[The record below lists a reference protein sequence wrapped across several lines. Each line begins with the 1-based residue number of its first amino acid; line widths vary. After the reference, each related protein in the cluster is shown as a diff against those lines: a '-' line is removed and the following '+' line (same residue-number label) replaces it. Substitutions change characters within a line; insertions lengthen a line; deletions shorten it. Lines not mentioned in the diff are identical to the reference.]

1 MYIEREKKYL
11 VDENLARKLIEK
23 SVARIGVVQWY
34 LDTCSFDIEKGMTNY
49 RIRYT
54 IDESGNEE
62 WVRAFKSTLI
72 EDFTRH
78 EEESK
83 IEISADMFETLTFKP
98 VVAKIRYYLLYEPA
112 EVVLDEFI
120 ELDKPYR
127 VPVKY
132 IAEVETQEPFEEY
145 ERMFDLYTPL
155 SLEEFERYINKNFAV
170 ESKLSPREIID
181 IVSEKLKKSKQKQLK
196 HNWSDSQ

>member
-11 VDENLARKLIEK
+11 VDEKLARKLIEK

-34 LDTCSFDIEKGMTNY
+34 LDTCSFDIEKGITNC

-72 EDFTRH
+72 EDFTRQ
-78 EEESK
+78 EEESQ
-83 IEISADMFETLTFKP
+83 IEISADMFGALMLKP

-132 IAEVETQEPFEEY
+132 LAEIETQESFEEY
-145 ERMFDLYTPL
+145 EHKFELSAPL
-155 SLEEFERYINKNFAV
+155 SLAEFKNYMNKNIAV
-170 ESKLSPREIID
+170 ESRLPPREIIN
-181 IVSEKLKKSKQKQLK
+181 IVNARLNALKS
-196 HNWSDSQ
+196 SR

>member
-1 MYIEREKKYL
+1 KTRRDRMYIEREKKYL
-11 VDENLARKLIEK
+11 VDEKLARKLIEK

-34 LDTCSFDIEKGMTNY
+34 LDTCSFDIEKGITNC

-62 WVRAFKSTLI
+62 WVSAFKSALT
-72 EDFTRH
+72 EDFTRQ
-78 EEESK
+78 EEESQ
-83 IEISADMFETLTFKP
+83 IEISADMFGALMLKP

-127 VPVKY
+127 IPVKY
-132 IAEVETQEPFEEY
+132 LAEIETQESFEEY
-145 ERMFDLYTPL
+145 EHKFELSAPL
-155 SLEEFERYINKNFAV
+155 SLAEFKNYMNKNIAV
-170 ESKLSPREIID
+170 ESRLPPREIIN
-181 IVSEKLKKSKQKQLK
+181 IVNARLNALKS
-196 HNWSDSQ
+196 SR

>member
-11 VDENLARKLIEK
+11 VDEKLARNLIEK

-34 LDTCSFDIEKGMTNY
+34 LDTCSFDIEKGMTNC

-72 EDFTRH
+72 EDFTRQ

-83 IEISADMFETLTFKP
+83 VEISADMFETLTFKP

-132 IAEVETQEPFEEY
+132 LAEIETQESFEEY
-145 ERMFDLYTPL
+145 EHKFELSAPL
-155 SLEEFERYINKNFAV
+155 SLAEFKNYMNKNIAV
-170 ESKLSPREIID
+170 ESRLPPREIIN
-181 IVSEKLKKSKQKQLK
+181 IVNARLNALKS
-196 HNWSDSQ
+196 SR

>member
-11 VDENLARKLIEK
+11 VDEKLARKLIEK

-34 LDTCSFDIEKGMTNY
+34 LDTCSFDIEKGMTNC

-72 EDFTRH
+72 EDFTRQ

-83 IEISADMFETLTFKP
+83 VEISADMFETLTFKP

-132 IAEVETQEPFEEY
+132 LAEIETQESFEEY
-145 ERMFDLYTPL
+145 EHKFELSAPL
-155 SLEEFERYINKNFAV
+155 SLAEFKNYMNKNIAV
-170 ESKLSPREIID
+170 ESRLPPREIIN
-181 IVSEKLKKSKQKQLK
+181 IVNARLNALKS
-196 HNWSDSQ
+196 SR

>member
-11 VDENLARKLIEK
+11 VDEKLARKLIEK

-34 LDTCSFDIEKGMTNY
+34 LDTCSFDIEKGITNC

-62 WVRAFKSTLI
+62 WVSAFKSALT
-72 EDFTRH
+72 EDFTRQ
-78 EEESK
+78 EEESQ
-83 IEISADMFETLTFKP
+83 IEISADMFGALMLKP

-127 VPVKY
+127 IPVKY
-132 IAEVETQEPFEEY
+132 LAEIETQESFEEY
-145 ERMFDLYTPL
+145 EHKFELSAPL
-155 SLEEFERYINKNFAV
+155 SLAEFKNYMNKNIAV
-170 ESKLSPREIID
+170 ESRLPPREIIN
-181 IVSEKLKKSKQKQLK
+181 IVNARLNALKS
-196 HNWSDSQ
+196 SR

>member
-11 VDENLARKLIEK
+11 VDEKLARKLIEK

-34 LDTCSFDIEKGMTNY
+34 LDTCSFDIEKGMTNC

-54 IDESGNEE
+54 IDENGNEE

-72 EDFTRH
+72 EDFTRQ

-83 IEISADMFETLTFKP
+83 VEISADMFETLTFKP

-132 IAEVETQEPFEEY
+132 LAEIETQESFEEY
-145 ERMFDLYTPL
+145 EHKFELSAPL
-155 SLEEFERYINKNFAV
+155 SLAEFKNYMNKNIAV
-170 ESKLSPREIID
+170 ESRLPPREIIN
-181 IVSEKLKKSKQKQLK
+181 IVNARLNALKS
-196 HNWSDSQ
+196 SR